1 MATKKGTEPQDI
13 VASEKTVKATAKKPA
28 KPKAENQVVE
38 EATQEKAQEK
48 APDDTPVTKEDI
60 ASIVAETM
68 ANLMQGRRVEA
79 LSYQEMRERYKND
92 DNLVIVDGTK
102 AKTLQDSAFEEMRE
116 LKTAAKSKPLRRMEG
131 TVGGFHKTGD
141 NGIYMVDIDVDGFKG
156 MVSVQIPVSHFMTM
170 LLPDGYSEAEKE
182 QYLINDLTG
191 RIGSKVTFHVLGV
204 DEKANI
210 AMGTRLSVMQDDSN
224 RNFVFNAN
232 DGRPRYVED
241 MIVPAKVIGVR
252 RDRLYLDVL
261 GVETTIKS
269 AELSW
274 TALDYLEKEFSVGD
288 EFYVKIKEVG
298 EVTTYKT
305 ETRGYKIVNLKV
317 SKRECEKNPAE
328 LFVSHF
334 KEGGFYA
341 GVVKTI
347 TDQGLYFIRL
357 NDKMD
362 CLCSAP
368 KSGVPMRGDHVTV
381 IVQSVDLDKHQIYGL
396 IKAQ

>member
-13 VASEKTVKATAKKPA
+13 VASEKTAKATAKKPVK
-28 KPKAENQVVE
+28 KPAEAKAENQVVE
-38 EATQEKAQEK
+38 EATQEK

-60 ASIVAETM
+60 ANIVTETM

-156 MVSVQIPVSHFMTM
+156 MVSVQIPVSHLMTM

-252 RDRLYLDVL
+252 RDR
-261 GVETTIKS
+261 
-269 AELSW
+269 
-274 TALDYLEKEFSVGD
+274 
-288 EFYVKIKEVG
+288 
-298 EVTTYKT
+298 
-305 ETRGYKIVNLKV
+305 
-317 SKRECEKNPAE
+317 
-328 LFVSHF
+328 
-334 KEGGFYA
+334 
-341 GVVKTI
+341 
-347 TDQGLYFIRL
+347 
-357 NDKMD
+357 
-362 CLCSAP
+362 
-368 KSGVPMRGDHVTV
+368 
-381 IVQSVDLDKHQIYGL
+381 
-396 IKAQ
+396 